1 MQSCIR
7 MIKKAYPHDAIAARL
22 GLRQQAAT
30 TWVAPMTA
38 CQTMALFVDIAKA
51 AGKTLN
57 TATFTKAG
65 ESLRNVVIPGVGG
78 PISFGSGKPYGIG
91 PVYLVHFDSS
101 TGTLVTGSQPVGK

>member
-1 MQSCIR
+1 
-7 MIKKAYPHDAIAARL
+7 MIKKAYPHDAIDSPIGAPAT
-22 GLRQQAAT
+22 GAT

-65 ESLRNVVIPGVGG
+65 ESLRDVVIPGVGG
-78 PISFGSGKPYGIG
+78 PISFGSGKTYGIG
-91 PVYLVHFDSS
+91 PVYLVRFDSS
-101 TGTLVTGSQPVGK
+101 TGTLVTGSQSVGK